1 MKQTFSRILILLCAI
16 GWATPN
22 QAQDRLVPASSG
34 IYSPYTSI
42 YYVYLS
48 ELLIGQWNE
57 FAYICTPSF
66 TNEYALKCWIPG
78 GPNRQNE
85 RILVLR
91 EAKFN
96 VWYKFDFYGF
106 EIDRKKLPKLK
117 EDYYNEYTL
126 EVNQEVVEPIKNLL
140 EAFVYDSR
148 FLRPDEDIISLD
160 GTSFTFLV
168 SGAAGECHNPKDGT
182 LCLELVQIMND
193 LSNCVKKGDATQLP
207 SIVEHANALLLK
219 YNN

>member
-96 VWYKFDFYGF
+96 VWYKFDGF

-168 SGAAGECHNPKDGT
+168 SGAAAECHNPKDGT
-182 LCLELVQIMND
+182 LCLELVQIMID
-193 LSNCVKKGDATQLP
+193 LSNCVKNGNATKLP
-207 SIVEHANALLLK
+207 SIVERANALLLK
-219 YNN
+219 YNNSL

>member
-34 IYSPYTSI
+34 IYYPSI
-42 YYVYLS
+42 YHVYLS

-91 EAKFN
+91 ETKFN
-96 VWYKFDFYGF
+96 VWYKFDGF

-168 SGAAGECHNPKDGT
+168 RNICSKLFD
-182 LCLELVQIMND
+182 
-193 LSNCVKKGDATQLP
+193 
-207 SIVEHANALLLK
+207 K
-219 YNN
+219 YKINFFFRKRRR

>member
-1 MKQTFSRILILLCAI
+1 MKKILLIILLSLAAFS
-16 GWATPN
+16 GK
-22 QAQDRLVPASSG
+22 AQDRLVPASSG

-42 YYVYLS
+42 YDVYLS

-96 VWYKFDFYGF
+96 VWYKFDFGYGF

-148 FLRPDEDIISLD
+148 FMRPDENQ
-160 GTSFTFLV
+160 V
-168 SGAAGECHNPKDGT
+168 RKDGT
-182 LCLELVQIMND
+182 THVFMVKKAAAECWIPKEATLCSELVQIMND
-193 LSNCVKKGDATQLP
+193 LSNCVKNGDATKLP
-207 SIVEHANALLLK
+207 SIVERANALLLK
-219 YNN
+219 YNNSL

>member
-1 MKQTFSRILILLCAI
+1 MKKILLIILLSLA
-16 GWATPN
+16 AFSSK
-22 QAQDRLVPASSG
+22 AQDRLVPASSV

-42 YYVYLS
+42 YDVYLS

-96 VWYKFDFYGF
+96 VWYKFDFGYGF

-117 EDYYNEYTL
+117 KDYYNEYTL
-126 EVNQEVVEPIKNLL
+126 EVNQDLVEPIKNLL

-168 SGAAGECHNPKDGT
+168 SGSAGECHNPKDGT

-193 LSNCVKKGDATQLP
+193 LSNCVKNGNATKLP
-207 SIVEHANALLLK
+207 SIVERANALLLK
-219 YNN
+219 YNNFL

>member
-34 IYSPYTSI
+34 IYYPSI
-42 YYVYLS
+42 YHVYLS
-48 ELLIGQWNE
+48 ELLVEQWNE
-57 FAYICTPSF
+57 FAYVCKPSF
-66 TNEYALKCWIPG
+66 TEESALKCWIPG
-78 GPNRQNE
+78 GPNRTNE

-96 VWYKFDFYGF
+96 VYYEFHFGYGY
-106 EIDRKKLPKLK
+106 EETSKRLPELN

-126 EVNQEVVEPIKNLL
+126 EVNQDVVEPIKKLL
-140 EAFVYDSR
+140 EEFVYDAR
-148 FLRPDEDIISLD
+148 FVRPDNHIRRD
-160 GTSFTFLV
+160 GTTHIFMV
-168 SGAAGECHNPKDGT
+168 KKAAAECWTPQEGT
-182 LCLELVQIMND
+182 LCSELVQIMND

-207 SIVEHANALLLK
+207 SIVEHANVLLLK

>member
-34 IYSPYTSI
+34 IYYPSI
-42 YYVYLS
+42 YHVYLS
-48 ELLIGQWNE
+48 ELLVEQWNE
-57 FAYICTPSF
+57 FAYVCKPSF
-66 TNEYALKCWIPG
+66 TKESALKCWIPG

-96 VWYKFDFYGF
+96 VYYEFHFGYGY
-106 EIDRKKLPKLK
+106 EETSKRLPELN
-117 EDYYNEYTL
+117 EDYYNEYTF
-126 EVNQEVVEPIKNLL
+126 EVNQDVVEPIKKLL

-193 LSNCVKKGDATQLP
+193 LSNCVKNGDATKLP
-207 SIVEHANALLLK
+207 SIVERANALLLK

>member
-66 TNEYALKCWIPG
+66 TNEYALKCWIPS

-91 EAKFN
+91 ETKFN
-96 VWYKFDFYGF
+96 VWYKFDGF

-168 SGAAGECHNPKDGT
+168 SGAAAECHNPKDGT

-193 LSNCVKKGDATQLP
+193 LSNCVKNGNATKLP
-207 SIVEHANALLLK
+207 SIVERANALLLK
-219 YNN
+219 YNNSL